1 MERIG
6 NPQVLLLEDHRR
18 DGEGLKQLLKELEA
32 LQALGVVYEQARA
45 LDFFSDAK
53 EPPNGIIVFMNS
65 RERIGL
71 YLRENFHLLATER
84 YGVKALT
91 TQLIGRSFVRRQ
103 MNQFLA
109 KIAVQ
114 NHSSL
119 AFDN

>member
-18 DGEGLKQLLKELEA
+18 DGEGLKQFLAELEA
-32 LQALGVVYEQARA
+32 LHVLNIVYEQARA

-71 YLRENFHLLATER
+71 YLRENFHLLALER
-84 YGVKALT
+84 FGVKSLAA
-91 TQLIGRSFVRRQ
+91 QRIGRRFVRQQ
-103 MNQFLA
+103 MGQFLS
-109 KIAVQ
+109 KMAVQ

-119 AFDN
+119 AYDN